1 VNKEMYIGI
10 HSRFWDV
17 VKSSCP

>member
-17 VKSSCP
+17 VRSSCP